1 MDPRAGSQPGDKHSL
16 GKPAAHKRVV
26 HLDKH
31 RALLGKALPDMPPPD
46 KPPARLGKVHP
57 DNYPVHLDK
66 RPGPPHKRPALPYR
80 HPVR

>member
-1 MDPRAGSQPGDKHSL
+1 MGPRAGSQRGDKHSQ

-26 HLDKH
+26 HPDKH
-31 RALLGKALPDMPPPD
+31 WALLGKALPDMPPPD
-46 KPPARLGKVHP
+46 KPLARLGKVHP

-66 RPGPPHKRPALPYR
+66 RPGPRHKHPALPYR